1 MNIQPKFLRVL
12 QEHEVEPIGSH
23 ESVPVD
29 VRVIVASNQDILQ
42 MVKDNR
48 FREDLFYR
56 LNVIK
61 IEIPPLREH
70 LEDIDELA
78 DYYINQLNME
88 LGFKI
93 NGIEPAV
100 IDRLKQ
106 YNWPGNI
113 RELKNV
119 LERAMNFAT
128 EDILTLNDFN
138 FFTPSK
144 GPSLPDYSSNGN
156 LIEETKRK
164 AEKELIEQVL
174 SRFNYNK
181 THSANFLNISR
192 PLLHQKMKR
201 LGIPLSP
208 SKDNNHET

>member
-1 MNIQPKFLRVL
+1 
-12 QEHEVEPIGSH
+12 
-23 ESVPVD
+23 
-29 VRVIVASNQDILQ
+29 
-42 MVKDNR
+42 
-48 FREDLFYR
+48 
-56 LNVIK
+56 
-61 IEIPPLREH
+61 
-70 LEDIDELA
+70 
-78 DYYINQLNME
+78 ME

-144 GPSLPDYSSNGN
+144 GKQKRSSL
-156 LIEETKRK
+156 
-164 AEKELIEQVL
+164 
-174 SRFNYNK
+174 NK
-181 THSANFLNISR
+181 S
-192 PLLHQKMKR
+192 
-201 LGIPLSP
+201 
-208 SKDNNHET
+208 